1 MFGPYSSLY
10 IMRKAILLLFLFGL
24 SFQNFL
30 AQKNYQKEFHQ
41 VDSILGSHYDPK
53 KPGIAVAIIKEG
65 KTIYKNQIGMAD
77 LEQGISISDST
88 AFHIASVSKQFTAF
102 LALLL
107 EKEGKLS
114 MSDDMRKY
122 LPELKDLPFKINL
135 YQLANHTHGLP
146 NLNELAHLIGI
157 GPQDQMTHK
166 GAIKMLLN
174 IKTTNFKPGEKY
186 EYNNTGLALLA
197 EIIER
202 VEEKSFQQALKDKV
216 FEPAGMM
223 RSNAVDSP
231 VLIVKNK
238 AHSYKLEYG
247 TYVNYPFNLKSNGS
261 TGISTTIND
270 MGKWASM
277 FQNPS
282 PEAKEIFQEMQKPT
296 KLNSGKVVQYGL
308 GLEFKNYKGLNLV
321 FHGGGDAGY
330 RSYILH
336 VPKFQFSVVILGNNN
351 DFTPLEV
358 VYQIVDT
365 FLKDHLKEPL
375 PPKKTHYTEREL
387 KSFEG
392 TYEMFPGNYFNIIA
406 NKDTLYFQSYG
417 TKDKAP
423 LPIIG
428 DDEFLFPYIPTAKL
442 SFYKNGFIFHIAD
455 FKYDCEKITL
465 ETIRPE
471 EVKLTDFTGLYKN
484 EEFNTIFELVI
495 QDAVLMAKH
504 CSDED
509 IVLQPLTKDSF
520 YSRKSFFGKLDFI
533 RDIQGSVIK
542 FKVSGQNL
550 KDIEFV
556 RIHD

>member
-1 MFGPYSSLY
+1 MFGSYSSLY

-30 AQKNYQKEFHQ
+30 AQKNYQKEFRQ
-41 VDSILGSHYDPK
+41 VDSILGSHYDQK
-53 KPGIAVAIIKEG
+53 KPGIAVAIIKEE

-77 LEQGISISDST
+77 LEQEISISDST

-114 MSDDMRKY
+114 MSDDIRKY

-157 GPQDQMTHK
+157 GPQDRMTHK
-166 GAIKMLLN
+166 EAIKMLLN

-216 FEPAGMM
+216 FEPSGMM

-231 VLIVKNK
+231 ALIVKNK
-238 AHSYKLEYG
+238 AHSYKLEHG

-321 FHGGGDAGY
+321 FHGGGDSGY

-392 TYEMFPGNYFNIIA
+392 TYEMFPGTYYNIIA
-406 NKDTLYFQSYG
+406 ESDTLYFQSYG

-423 LPIIG
+423 LPVIG
-428 DDEFLFPYIPTAKL
+428 DGEFLFPYIPTAKL

-471 EVKLTDFTGLYKN
+471 EVKFTDFTGLYKN
-484 EEFNTIFELVI
+484 EELNSIFELVI

-509 IVLQPLTKDSF
+509 IVLQPLAKDSF

-533 RDIQGSVIK
+533 RNTQGKIVK